1 MDSPDPKGAVSRL
14 VAVLRKVTRIVQ
26 LLPFAYLLLLAVYLL
41 TECVLPGWALDIA
54 DNVLNAP
61 VVAIIGMLGAGKLL
75 KLCNWFRTACLLP
88 VTTKIESWVDSF
100 IITFT
105 QGEVITINTII
116 GLIFLTYIYLA
127 YRHFF
132 HGKQTPS
139 HRNA

>member
-1 MDSPDPKGAVSRL
+1 M
-14 VAVLRKVTRIVQ
+14 VQ

-41 TECVLPGWALDIA
+41 AECVLPDWALDIA

-75 KLCNWFRTACLLP
+75 RLCNWFRTACLLP
-88 VTTKIESWVDSF
+88 VTTKVESWVDSF

-105 QGEVITINTII
+105 QSEVITINTII

-132 HGKQTPS
+132 HGT
-139 HRNA
+139 RA

>member
-1 MDSPDPKGAVSRL
+1 MENPDPSGAVSRI
-14 VAVLRKVTRIVQ
+14 VAILRKVTRIVQ

-41 TECVLPGWALDIA
+41 TECVLPDWALDIA

-61 VVAIIGMLGAGKLL
+61 VVAIIGMLGAGKML
-75 KLCNWFRTACLLP
+75 KLCNWFKTACLLP

-132 HGKQTPS
+132 HGT
-139 HRNA
+139 RA